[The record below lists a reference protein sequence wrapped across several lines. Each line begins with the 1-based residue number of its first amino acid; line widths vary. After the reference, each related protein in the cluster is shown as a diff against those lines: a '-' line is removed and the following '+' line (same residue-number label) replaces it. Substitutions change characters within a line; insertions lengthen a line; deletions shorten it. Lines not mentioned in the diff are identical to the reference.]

1 MPEKHEKVS
10 IHGVFSYGSGLASS
24 FFSLVIKDDGK
35 NLDVILNSL
44 NDVMSRLEGRK

>member
-1 MPEKHEKVS
+1 MV
-10 IHGVFSYGSGLASS
+10 IHGVSSYGSGLASS

-44 NDVMSRLEGRK
+44 NDVVSRMEARK